1 MSTRQTFERRLMFN
15 TIGIKDIP
23 CCRVLRE
30 EHIKRS
36 DFQKDSS
43 EKFVQ
48 SVKELSGNY
57 SIFNNLD
64 CGADLPDT
72 VPFAS
77 NPKWKDMPF
86 GAVNTCEN
94 ASCGALQA
102 SVVISYFNNI
112 ASPSA
117 KHFFELTPP
126 VLSII
131 DTLVN
136 KMYRSW
142 KLQKKSGVMSTPVA
156 TLDTIKERFPDDEE
170 VQTCKSLNEIFER
183 FGEPSGVGTNFFWLD
198 NVIKLFSL
206 DDKLEIGRDTRIS
219 SVGKLIQNLARGIV
233 VPIRVENFIYLG
245 DSNHKGGHYVTWFA
259 VKNGNAV
266 IVDTAMEK
274 SCGIY
279 TIPVRQVMDAITA
292 GPGIA
297 VVWDV
302 EPAVSTLSNLTIN
315 QFFS

>member
-1 MSTRQTFERRLMFN
+1 MFKS
-15 TIGIKDIP
+15 IGIEDVRNCTVP
-23 CCRVLRE
+23 RE
-30 EHIKRS
+30 EHIKRI
-36 DFQKDSS
+36 DFQKEASD
-43 EKFVQ
+43 KFIQ

-57 SIFNNLD
+57 SIFNDLD
-64 CGADLPDT
+64 CGAELPDT

-77 NPKWKDMPF
+77 NPKWNDMPF
-86 GAVNTCEN
+86 GAANTFGN
-94 ASCGALQA
+94 ASCGALQTA
-102 SVVISYFNNI
+102 VVISYFNKI

-142 KLQKKSGVMSTPVA
+142 KLQNKSGVMSTPVA

-198 NVIKLFSL
+198 NVIKLFNL

-233 VPIRVENFIYLG
+233 VPIRVENSIYLG
-245 DSNHKGGHYVTWFA
+245 NPSHKGGHYVTWFA
-259 VKNGNAV
+259 VEDGKAV
-266 IVDTAMEK
+266 IVDTAMPET
-274 SCGIY
+274 CGIY
-279 TIPVRQVMDAITA
+279 TIPVRQVIDAIAA
-292 GPGIA
+292 GPGMA

-302 EPAVSTLSNLTIN
+302 EPAVSTLSTLTIN